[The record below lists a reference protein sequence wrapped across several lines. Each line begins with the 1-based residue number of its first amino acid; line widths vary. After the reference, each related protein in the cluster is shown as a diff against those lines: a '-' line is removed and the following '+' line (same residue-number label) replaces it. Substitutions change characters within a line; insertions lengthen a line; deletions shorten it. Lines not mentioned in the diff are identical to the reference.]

1 MLKSAGDM
9 PPKVDMVIINP
20 PYTPDRNATP
30 IDILSNI
37 PVLRLRRLP
46 FKARATFNYQLV
58 QRHMNSDI
66 FEEALFRLPP
76 GKTEADYA
84 DALVVDIEG
93 DSMEPSLQN
102 GQKVIAWP
110 IPEGKWEHLH
120 NTICMVNYDDTVTV
134 KAILKNDLFTSD
146 SLTLVATGGG
156 GGSFTVGRSAI
167 HSIWEVREFYD
178 PQKVRLII

>member
-1 MLKSAGDM
+1 MLTSDEKPQNISS
-9 PPKVDMVIINP
+9 
-20 PYTPDRNATP
+20 YTPDRNAIP
-30 IDILSNI
+30 VDILSNI

-46 FKARATFNYQLV
+46 FKARASFNYQLM

-66 FEEALFRLPP
+66 FEEAFFRLPT

-84 DALVVDIEG
+84 DALVIDIEG
-93 DSMEPSLQN
+93 DSMEDSLQS
-102 GQKVIAWP
+102 GDKVIAWP
-110 IPEGKWEHLH
+110 VPPSKWEHLH
-120 NTICMVNYDDTVTV
+120 NTICMVDYDDTVTV

-167 HSIWEVREFYD
+167 HSIWEVREFFD
-178 PQKVRLII
+178 PPKVRLKL